1 MLTIALIGLGAIGNE
16 VLKRLAA
23 SDARVRVAAALVAR
37 ADGRS
42 HAACP
47 VVSDFEQ
54 LIAARPDFVIEC
66 ARQHVLKAFG
76 ARVLASGASLIAASV
91 GALADEAACS
101 ALQEAAQS
109 GGSQLFIPAGA
120 LAGIDALA
128 AAREVGLSNVA
139 YVRRAPPATW
149 VKSGALSMEQALM
162 LNGAHTV
169 FEGSA
174 REAATRY
181 PKNANV
187 AATVALAGIGFDR
200 TRVRLFAD
208 TTASSNVHAIE
219 AEGEFGS
226 FRTEMSA
233 RPLEGSTSSA
243 IVAGSLVH
251 ALLSRTARISV

>member
-1 MLTIALIGLGAIGNE
+1 MLTIALIGLGAIGKE
-16 VLKRLAA
+16 VVARLAA
-23 SDARVRVAAALVAR
+23 SGAPVRVAAALVAR
-37 ADGRS
+37 ADGRA
-42 HAACP
+42 HAGCP

-54 LIAARPDFVIEC
+54 LIAARPDLVIEC
-66 ARQHVLKAFG
+66 ARQHVLKALG
-76 ARVLASGASLIAASV
+76 VRVLTSGASLIAASA
-91 GALADEAACS
+91 GALADEAACN
-101 ALQEAAQS
+101 ALQEAAQV

-149 VKSGALSMEQALM
+149 VKSGALSTDQALTVE
-162 LNGAHTV
+162 GVHTV
-169 FEGSA
+169 FGGTA

-200 TRVRLFAD
+200 TRVHLFAD
-208 TTASSNVHAIE
+208 SAASSNVHAIE
-219 AEGEFGS
+219 ADGEFGS

-233 RPLEGSTSSA
+233 RPLAGSTSSA

-251 ALLSRTARISV
+251 AILSRTARITV